1 VFLQLLKKRGV
12 IVTNNKIVGEKV
24 GTISVDMY
32 KETTTNAPFFYIKS
46 ENDDVLPISHIIED
60 MLKQY

>member
-1 VFLQLLKKRGV
+1 MN
-12 IVTNNKIVGEKV
+12 NNKIVGKKV

-32 KETTTNAPFFYIKS
+32 KETTTNTPFFYIKS
-46 ENDDVLPISHIIED
+46 ENNDVLPISKIIED